1 MKPTLTKIDTL
12 MGAKSYAEDI
22 QAEQE
27 VTELDMEELE
37 AVAGGSAIVMMYL

>member
-12 MGAKSYAEDI
+12 MGAKSYEEDI

-37 AVAGGSAIVMMYL
+37 TVAGGHVSVLQY

>member
-12 MGAKSYAEDI
+12 MGAKSYEEDI
-22 QAEQE
+22 QAKQE

-37 AVAGGSAIVMMYL
+37 AVAGGMVMEVQY

>member
-12 MGAKSYAEDI
+12 MGVKSYEEDI

-27 VTELDMEELE
+27 VIDLDMEELE
-37 AVAGGSAIVMMYL
+37 TVAGGMVMEVQY

>member
-12 MGAKSYAEDI
+12 MGAKSYEEDI

-27 VTELDMEELE
+27 VTELGIEELE
-37 AVAGGSAIVMMYL
+37 GVAGGIVVVALY

>member
-12 MGAKSYAEDI
+12 MGAKSYEEDI

-27 VTELDMEELE
+27 ITELDMEELE
-37 AVAGGSAIVMMYL
+37 TVAGGMVMVVNY